1 MPSTVLRATAGR
13 NFFRNGCLA
22 EGGCGVRAYCA
33 CACDTAAGRSS
44 FRTGCFAEGGCGA
57 EPRAVGPGL
66 PVPGVRALLCPGPHG
81 RAAGLPWTPAG
92 LCRLAEKL
100 GLNPGCSLARRS
112 PVPKL
117 RSDAAARSG
126 RFGCGSLTKP
136 AVPVEDRIAGFSA
149 GLARLSPTPCGCFG
163 CGLVRGCFL
172 PRGWAYSVLSFWSRA
187 NPSRLYSVMRELC
200 RALASSRMTS
210 SVSGCASPNILVRSS
225 SVRRV
230 SAKPSFFKGL
240 PMAPTAM
247 TSPRTSIAV
256 VTNGTRARQL
266 FTPSDPCQEAA
277 NFLALGSRS
286 RPVGTLAQ
294 HEHPQRTTQAPA
306 PKPPEI
312 TRPIW
317 PDGRHHGSPA
327 GGTAAPNG
335 GDEGGARRGD
345 RNARGCAAEGTVGGR
360 VSGGAT
366 QYRS

>member
-1 MPSTVLRATAGR
+1 MFPSAEQFIISTGRTWCGGAHARRRRGGRGGGMPSTVLRATAGR

-92 LCRLAEKL
+92 LLCRLAEKL

-136 AVPVEDRIAGFSA
+136 AVPVEERIARFSA

-163 CGLVRGCFL
+163 CGFVRGCFL

-247 TSPRTSIAV
+247 TSARTSIAV

-266 FTPSDPCQEAA
+266 FTV
-277 NFLALGSRS
+277 GSVPR
-286 RPVGTLAQ
+286 
-294 HEHPQRTTQAPA
+294 
-306 PKPPEI
+306 
-312 TRPIW
+312 
-317 PDGRHHGSPA
+317 GR
-327 GGTAAPNG
+327 
-335 GDEGGARRGD
+335 ELGARQPF
-345 RNARGCAAEGTVGGR
+345 
-360 VSGGAT
+360 AT
-366 QYRS
+366 SWHAGST